1 MPQGRFS
8 TFPTSIAATTVITIS
23 TRSSTTTF
31 SVAHARTSLAP
42 DRRSGR
48 AGDVARS
55 AFMACRSL
63 SRILQNG
70 SIASGATTLR
80 CILFCASPAAVN
92 TYMENSSI
100 GVRLIAAVLCEDCAT
115 ITNGRN
121 NRCELCSS
129 KAILPLAPILNR
141 DFPPPSKPQHIM
153 LQAGAA

>member
-1 MPQGRFS
+1 MPQGRFLM
-8 TFPTSIAATTVITIS
+8 FQTSIAVTTVITIS

-31 SVAHARTSLAP
+31 SAAHARTSLAP
-42 DRRSGR
+42 DRRSGP

-63 SRILQNG
+63 SRIRQND
-70 SIASGATTLR
+70 SIASDVMTSR
-80 CILFCASPAAVN
+80 RIPFCASLAAAN
-92 TYMENSSI
+92 IYMENSSI
-100 GVRLIAAVLCEDCAT
+100 GVRLIAAVLCEDCDT

-141 DFPPPSKPQHIM
+141 DFPLPSKPQHIT